1 MTCVRRRGGDRKQ
14 MPAPTNER
22 QAFERERDELP
33 AHVANCRRELDATPR
48 ENKERRERLA
58 WQIRRVEKTAKKF
71 RLRSCSSYVLSSH
84 VARCSPAS
92 TCQNDGAALACFLP
106 PTRWEALIVAATPD
120 STGGH
125 DGSDSTTSA
134 PPAALLAQLN
144 RSTDLAWLVERVC
157 RNNLPW
163 VVVPGSALTA
173 WQQRDPAGW
182 EKVSA
187 WLGAKGITI
196 VRI

>member
-1 MTCVRRRGGDRKQ
+1 

-22 QAFERERDELP
+22 QALERERDELP

-58 WQIRRVEKTAKKF
+58 WQIRRVEKREPSPGNPGRFITAKKF

-106 PTRWEALIVAATPD
+106 PTR
-120 STGGH
+120 
-125 DGSDSTTSA
+125 
-134 PPAALLAQLN
+134 
-144 RSTDLAWLVERVC
+144 
-157 RNNLPW
+157 
-163 VVVPGSALTA
+163 
-173 WQQRDPAGW
+173 
-182 EKVSA
+182 
-187 WLGAKGITI
+187 
-196 VRI
+196 